1 MNCLANACRASD
13 RRVFATLRGCLLTIL
28 FVGAPS
34 FVSANDQSES
44 FALLVETLDASQG
57 NADVC
62 SALMRGML
70 SGLDGRRN
78 LSPPQGWTEL
88 SEKLGRS
95 DDQEVRELS
104 MRLSQIFGDREATLR
119 AISLLKDRSADE
131 RQRRV
136 ALRSLLDQQSEEA
149 SAALQ
154 SLIDEAPFTLD
165 AIRGYAIVANASAPE
180 VLLGRYS
187 RFSPE
192 LRRAVVE
199 TLASRESYAE
209 ALLAAIKQGKVQR
222 EDIPAHIARS
232 LNDVLGDRFVE
243 VFGEVR
249 PIAEDREQ
257 LLAKYKKMITPDA
270 IDSADAARGR
280 AIFQK
285 TCAACHLLYG
295 EGGNVGPDLTGSN
308 RANLDYILLN
318 SVDPSYDVPDA
329 YKMVQILT
337 VDGRA
342 INGVLAEE
350 DAIRLVL
357 KTAEVP
363 RVVVA
368 KDDIETRRVS
378 PKSMMPEGQLEQM
391 KPREVLDLIKY
402 LRTTEQVE
410 IAK

>member
-1 MNCLANACRASD
+1 MLVD
-13 RRVFATLRGCLLTIL
+13 DPLRR
-28 FVGAPS
+28 APS